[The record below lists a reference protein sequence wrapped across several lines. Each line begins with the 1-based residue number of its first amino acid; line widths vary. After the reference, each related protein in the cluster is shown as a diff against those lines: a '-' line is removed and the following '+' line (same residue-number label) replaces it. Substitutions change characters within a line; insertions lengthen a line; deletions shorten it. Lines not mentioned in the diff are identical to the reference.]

1 MDRWIIAANQHLIK
15 FVRTEM
21 HNYRLY
27 NVVRHMLQFLEQLTN
42 WYVRLNRS
50 RMKGEE
56 GPQEQFTSLN
66 TLFDVLL
73 NTTIMMS
80 CITPFL
86 SEYIYQ
92 NLKNGISQGDKNYF
106 ADSIHFLQIPQ
117 YEDKLL
123 NERIEKMVERMQSA
137 IEIGRKIRDQK
148 NKSIKTPLSK
158 VTIVHSDKQAGEDL
172 ITLSSYI
179 KDELNCLEFE
189 VQPNEAEYVVYLSQ
203 PEHKEIG
210 SVLKNKYTKDFKEK
224 LNNLGRE
231 EILEYLKN
239 GKVNIMGVDIQEGWL
254 QISKKFNEK
263 YSKDEALGVDSS
275 LDMSVMLYMVLDDK
289 LKQKGMAREIVN
301 KVQKLRKASGLNID
315 DQVEVFYSV
324 PKKDGS
330 VLNQVV
336 AENSENIRSSLR
348 TPFLSSEAHLQ
359 SQFVKIAETDYVNP
373 ENEADVV
380 HLIICT
386 PNVSFDNAKLQAKYG
401 HLNVDKVNFVND
413 IKSYVTAFSLDSL
426 RKRVEANGGK
436 LSFKLNDTQVEL
448 KVKEDFFFSAF
459 EQVSSK

>member
-15 FVRTEM
+15 VVRTEM
-21 HNYRLY
+21 DNYRLY
-27 NVVRHMLQFLEQLTN
+27 NVVKHMLHFLEQLTN

-56 GPQEQFTSLN
+56 GPQEQLTSLN

-92 NLKNGISQGDKNYF
+92 NMKNGISTEDKNYF

-117 YEDKLL
+117 YEEKLL
-123 NERIEKMVERMQSA
+123 NERIEHMVDRMQSS
-137 IEIGRKIRDQK
+137 IEIGRKIRDHK

-158 VTIVHSDKQAGEDL
+158 VTIVHADKTAAEDL
-172 ITLSSYI
+172 TTLSSYI

-210 SVLKNKYTKDFKEK
+210 SVLKNKYTKELKEK

-239 GKVNIMGVDIQEGWL
+239 GKVTIMGVEIQEGWL

-263 YSKDEALGVDSS
+263 YAKDESLGVDSS
-275 LDMSVMLYMVLDDK
+275 LDISVMLDMVLDEK
-289 LKQKGMAREIVN
+289 LKKKGMAREIVN
-301 KVQKLRKASGLNID
+301 KVQKLRKAVGLNID
-315 DQVEVFYSV
+315 DHVEVFFKV
-324 PKKDGS
+324 AKKDGS
-330 VLNQVV
+330 VIDQVV
-336 AENSENIRSSLR
+336 GEN
-348 TPFLSSEAHLQ
+348 
-359 SQFVKIAETDYVNP
+359 
-373 ENEADVV
+373 
-380 HLIICT
+380 
-386 PNVSFDNAKLQAKYG
+386 
-401 HLNVDKVNFVND
+401 
-413 IKSYVTAFSLDSL
+413 
-426 RKRVEANGGK
+426 
-436 LSFKLNDTQVEL
+436 
-448 KVKEDFFFSAF
+448 
-459 EQVSSK
+459 